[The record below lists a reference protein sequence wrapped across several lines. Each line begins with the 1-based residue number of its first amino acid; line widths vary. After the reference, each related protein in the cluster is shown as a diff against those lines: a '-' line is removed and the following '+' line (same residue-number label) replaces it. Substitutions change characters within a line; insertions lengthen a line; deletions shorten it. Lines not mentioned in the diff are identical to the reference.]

1 MNSLKAQILALATAV
16 ALEKV
21 EVAGLD
27 SPIYVKKLSVSEC
40 AGIADLG
47 SQDEDEKGKGKKG
60 KGKKDTG
67 LANAFVLLS
76 CDDKG
81 EPLFSLDEVSEVEK
95 LPFDLVNQ
103 VVSKGLAFNG
113 MLEKDKVDTLEKN
126 S

>member
-1 MNSLKAQILALATAV
+1 MKSLKTQILALATAV

-40 AGIADLG
+40 LQVADSD
-47 SQDEDEKGKGKKG
+47 SQDKDEKG
-60 KGKKDTG
+60 TG
-67 LANAFVLLS
+67 LAKSFVLLA

-81 EPLFSLDEVSEVEK
+81 KPLFGLDEVGEVEK

-103 VVSKGLAFNG
+103 VVGVGLKFNG
-113 MLEKDKVDTLEKN
+113 MLDKDKVETFEKN